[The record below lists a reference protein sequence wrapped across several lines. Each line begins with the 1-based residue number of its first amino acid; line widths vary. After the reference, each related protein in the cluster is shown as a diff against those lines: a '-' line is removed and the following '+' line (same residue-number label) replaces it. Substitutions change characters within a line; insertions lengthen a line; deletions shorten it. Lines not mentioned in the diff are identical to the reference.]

1 MGSSREQRSALT
13 LSGKS
18 KEGDKGKLPEDV
30 TSAISAKDL
39 LQSLHQLSL
48 RPLILILLIPDTS
61 DSDTSDTSDSDTPDT
76 SDSDTSDT
84 DSFDTSDTDHF
95 KTSDSFGYALG
106 PDDFLDSSEKK

>member
-1 MGSSREQRSALT
+1 MCRPLYQIT
-13 LSGKS
+13 S
-18 KEGDKGKLPEDV
+18 KTKGKNQLCKLK
-30 TSAISAKDL
+30 SSIIAKDL

-76 SDSDTSDT
+76 SDS
-84 DSFDTSDTDHF
+84 FDTSDTDHF